1 MWSFVSTWGFSK
13 QAAEAAAE
21 ILSSGGDA
29 MDAVEAGIRLL
40 ESAHEAASVGNG
52 GLLNGIGQP
61 AWDAAVMDGNTMK
74 TGMVRAVRGFGHPV
88 TIARA
93 VMEKS
98 RHNILVAEGAEVFAR
113 KMGIPQARMEQASA
127 DSTRGKALHKGHDTV
142 GAIALD
148 ARGKL
153 VVATSAVGTKT
164 RTYGRM
170 GDAPMVG
177 SGFYVESDIGGA
189 AATGLGEDIMRERC
203 SFRCVELMRGG
214 MSPMEAAETAV
225 RTAHDAILRHG
236 GKPGCIALVCM
247 NALGECGAACNYGEF
262 TYAYAREDVEPA
274 VAEAVPVT
282 DQEAGTA

>member
-1 MWSFVSTWGFSK
+1 MWLILVSLCGEFS
-13 QAAEAAAE
+13 EAALRVSRFCATKGTQK
-21 ILSSGGDA
+21 LQDP
-29 MDAVEAGIRLL
+29 
-40 ESAHEAASVGNG
+40 SAA
-52 GLLNGIGQP
+52 
-61 AWDAAVMDGNTMK
+61 
-74 TGMVRAVRGFGHPV
+74 
-88 TIARA
+88 
-93 VMEKS
+93 
-98 RHNILVAEGAEVFAR
+98 
-113 KMGIPQARMEQASA
+113 
-127 DSTRGKALHKGHDTV
+127 
-142 GAIALD
+142 
-148 ARGKL
+148 
-153 VVATSAVGTKT
+153 GTKT